1 MAIARRCRS
10 RAAINRYAQGGA
22 KGLSPAHRSGRPG
35 GDTSERRETLSP
47 QERLTLRHIANAL
60 VPSVPVESDPDGFY
74 RRTASDLA
82 IDDDVARIIE
92 TYVTPDQRADFR
104 RLLRTIESPWANLLL
119 SGRPHRF
126 SSGNQAE
133 RERFLLAWAHSR
145 LGIKRQGFQ
154 AVKRLVL
161 FLTYGKALESGV
173 NPNWPSIGY
182 AAPHPRASQAA
193 RERSEFSI
201 ESLRPA
207 NETSLEADVCVVGTG
222 AGGSV
227 IAAKLAESGH
237 RVIVLEAGPYRTADA
252 FTQREAEA
260 YDTMFQGH
268 GVLTTRDLAFSVL
281 AGQTAGGSSTINWMT
296 CLKPPRWARDEWERE
311 CGLAGVA
318 SPAFDSFID
327 EVWSRLHVN
336 VDESLVNP
344 SNDVLRRGSEALGYR
359 LGIDYDVIPRNALG
373 CRSRCDFCFFGCVY
387 DAKQSS
393 LVTYLPDAN
402 RAGAR
407 FLFDTKADHLII
419 QSGEVRGVEA
429 TFRNGA
435 HSIPVRVRAR
445 TVVAAGSAIQTPA
458 LLLRSGIRSSGVGLG
473 LRLDPTTALFGEFAA
488 PIRMWS
494 GPMQTIVV
502 HRFQGSEEGHHGP
515 WLESAPG
522 HPGLSALAIPWSGGR
537 AHKDAMRRLDR
548 AASTIVL
555 VRDVAEGRVT
565 IDARGEPLLQYHLSS
580 RDRRNLTHGLQEAAR
595 ILRAAGALRMGS
607 LHLRECSVGD
617 GREPIRG
624 AEFDAFI
631 DRMGRLG
638 IRENGV
644 ALFSA
649 HPMGSARAG
658 TDPRTSAAKP
668 TGESHDVRNLWIGD
682 GSLLPTAPGVN
693 PMISIM
699 ALAARTAA
707 FIRERLSRGG

>member
-1 MAIARRCRS
+1 MA
-10 RAAINRYAQGGA
+10 NM
-22 KGLSPAHRSGRPG
+22 
-35 GDTSERRETLSP
+35 
-47 QERLTLRHIANAL
+47 
-60 VPSVPVESDPDGFY
+60 
-74 RRTASDLA
+74 
-82 IDDDVARIIE
+82 
-92 TYVTPDQRADFR
+92 
-104 RLLRTIESPWANLLL
+104 LL
-119 SGRPHRF
+119 SGRPARF
-126 SSGNQAE
+126 STESEAK
-133 RERFLLAWAHSR
+133 RERFLLGWAHSR

-161 FLTYGKALESGV
+161 FLTYAKVLDGGV

-182 AAPHPRASQAA
+182 AGPPSAESPLARHP
-193 RERSEFSI
+193 SEVRI
-201 ESLRPA
+201 EPLKPTD
-207 NETSLEADVCVVGTG
+207 ETTLDADVCVVGSG

-227 IAAKLAESGH
+227 IAAKLAEAGY
-237 RVIVLEAGPYRTADA
+237 RVIVLEAGSYRTAA
-252 FTQREAEA
+252 TFRQREAEA

-268 GVLTTRDLAFSVL
+268 GVLTTTDLAFSVL

-296 CLKPPRWARDEWERE
+296 CLKPPPWVREEWERE
-311 CGLAGVA
+311 CGLTEVA
-318 SPAFDSFID
+318 SPTFDSVID

-336 VDESLVNP
+336 VVESIVNP

-359 LGIDYDVIPRNALG
+359 LGVDFDVIPRNANG
-373 CRSRCDFCFFGCVY
+373 CGGRCDFCFFGCVY
-387 DAKQSS
+387 DAKQST
-393 LVTYLPDAN
+393 LVTYLPDAY

-407 FLFDTKADHLII
+407 FLFNTKADSVNIEG
-419 QSGEVRGVEA
+419 GEVRGVEA
-429 TFRNGA
+429 TYQQDGRT
-435 HSIPVRVRAR
+435 IPVHVRAR
-445 TVVAAGSAIQTPA
+445 TVVAAGSAVQTPA
-458 LLLRSGIRSSGVGLG
+458 LLLRSGISSPGVGLG
-473 LRLDPTTALFGEFAA
+473 LRFDPTTALFGEFPS

-502 HRFQGSEEGHHGP
+502 NRFQGADEGHHGP

-565 IDARGEPLLQYHLSS
+565 VDARGEPVLEYRLSI
-580 RDRRNLTHGLQEAAR
+580 RDRRNLTRGLQEAAR
-595 ILRAAGALRMGS
+595 IHRAAGALRIGS

-617 GREPIRG
+617 GSSAIRDPD
-624 AEFDAFI
+624 FDAFL
-631 DRMGRLG
+631 DRLGRLG

-644 ALFSA
+644 AMFSA

-658 TDPRTSAAKP
+658 TNPKTSAAKP

-699 ALAARTAA
+699 ALAARTAG
-707 FIRERLSRGG
+707 FIRERLSHVN

>member
-1 MAIARRCRS
+1 MAA
-10 RAAINRYAQGGA
+10 
-22 KGLSPAHRSGRPG
+22 
-35 GDTSERRETLSP
+35 ETLSSK
-47 QERLTLRHIANAL
+47 ERDTLRVLADTL
-60 VPSVPVESDPDGFY
+60 VPSIAVSPDPDGFY
-74 RRTASDLA
+74 GRKASDLA
-82 IDDDVARIIE
+82 VDEDVVRIIE
-92 TYVTPDQRADFR
+92 RYISPEQRADFR
-104 RLLRTIESPWANLLL
+104 RLLRTVESPMANLLL
-119 SGRPHRF
+119 AGRPKRF
-126 SSGNQAE
+126 SAE
-133 RERFLLAWAHSR
+133 SEANRERFLLGWAHSR

-161 FLTYGKALESGV
+161 FLTYAKALESGA
-173 NPNWPSIGY
+173 NPNWPAIGY
-182 AAPHPRASQAA
+182 AGPPSTEPSHA
-193 RERSEFSI
+193 RHQSDVRI
-201 ESLRPA
+201 EPLKPA
-207 NETSLEADVCVVGTG
+207 EETTLDADVCVVGGG

-227 IAAKLAESGH
+227 VAAKLAEAGY
-237 RVIVLEAGPYRTADA
+237 RVLVLEAGPYLTADT
-252 FTQREAEA
+252 FRQREAEA

-268 GVLTTRDLAFSVL
+268 GVLTTTDLAFSVL
-281 AGQTAGGSSTINWMT
+281 AGQTAGGSTTINWMT
-296 CLKPPRWARDEWERE
+296 CLKPPDWARQEWERE
-311 CGLAGVA
+311 SGMTGVA

-336 VDESLVNP
+336 VEESVVNP
-344 SNDVLRRGSEALGYR
+344 SNDVLRRGGEALGYR
-359 LGIDYDVIPRNALG
+359 LGVDYDVIPRNALG

-393 LVTYLPDAN
+393 LVTYLPDAH

-407 FLFDTKADHLII
+407 FLFDTKADHLIVAG
-419 QSGEVRGVEA
+419 GEIRGVEA
-429 TFRNGA
+429 TFRNDG
-435 HSIPVRVRAR
+435 HSIPVHVQAR

-458 LLLRSGIRSSGVGLG
+458 LLLRSGIRSPGVGLG
-473 LRLDPTTALFGEFAA
+473 LRLDPTTALFGEFPD

-502 HRFQGSEEGHHGP
+502 RRFQGSDEGHHGP

-565 IDARGEPLLQYHLSS
+565 VDARGEPLLKYRLST
-580 RDRRNLTHGLQEAAR
+580 RDRRNLTRGLQEAAR
-595 ILRAAGALRMGS
+595 IQWAAGALRMGS

-617 GREPIRG
+617 GRAPIR
-624 AEFDAFI
+624 APEFDAFL
-631 DRMGRLG
+631 DRLG
-638 IRENGV
+638 RFGVRENGV

-699 ALAARTAA
+699 ALAARTAGL
-707 FIRERLSRGG
+707 IRERLARGV

>member
-1 MAIARRCRS
+1 
-10 RAAINRYAQGGA
+10 
-22 KGLSPAHRSGRPG
+22 
-35 GDTSERRETLSP
+35 
-47 QERLTLRHIANAL
+47 
-60 VPSVPVESDPDGFY
+60 
-74 RRTASDLA
+74 
-82 IDDDVARIIE
+82 
-92 TYVTPDQRADFR
+92 
-104 RLLRTIESPWANLLL
+104 
-119 SGRPHRF
+119 
-126 SSGNQAE
+126 
-133 RERFLLAWAHSR
+133 
-145 LGIKRQGFQ
+145 
-154 AVKRLVL
+154 
-161 FLTYGKALESGV
+161 
-173 NPNWPSIGY
+173 
-182 AAPHPRASQAA
+182 
-193 RERSEFSI
+193 
-201 ESLRPA
+201 
-207 NETSLEADVCVVGTG
+207 
-222 AGGSV
+222 
-227 IAAKLAESGH
+227 
-237 RVIVLEAGPYRTADA
+237 
-252 FTQREAEA
+252 
-260 YDTMFQGH
+260 
-268 GVLTTRDLAFSVL
+268 VLTTTDLAFSVL

-296 CLKPPRWARDEWERE
+296 CLKPPPWAREEWERE
-311 CGLAGVA
+311 SGMTGVA

-336 VDESLVNP
+336 IEESVVNP

-359 LGIDYDVIPRNALG
+359 LGVDYDVIPRNAHG
-373 CRSRCDFCFFGCVY
+373 CAGRCDFCFFGCVY

-393 LVTYLPDAN
+393 LVTYLPDAH

-407 FLFDTKADHLII
+407 FLFDTKADHVIV
-419 QSGEVRGVEA
+419 QDGEVGGVEA
-429 TFRNGA
+429 TLRDNGD
-435 HSIPVRVRAR
+435 SIPVHVRAR

-458 LLLRSGIRSSGVGLG
+458 LLLRSGIRSPGVGFG
-473 LRLDPTTALFGEFAA
+473 LRLDPTTALFGEFPA

-502 HRFQGSEEGHHGP
+502 RRFQGSDEGHHGP

-537 AHKDAMRRLDR
+537 AHKDAMRRLER

-565 IDARGEPLLQYHLSS
+565 IDARGEPLLEYRLST
-580 RDRRNLTHGLQEAAR
+580 RDRRNLTRGLQEAAR
-595 ILRAAGALRMGS
+595 IQRAAGALRMGS

-617 GREPIRG
+617 GSGPIRD

-631 DRMGRLG
+631 DRLGRLG

-658 TDPRTSAAKP
+658 TNPKTSAAKP

-699 ALAARTAA
+699 ALAARTAG
-707 FIRERLSRGG
+707 FIRERLAHVD